1 MASKFSNELLVVDPD
16 PNGDGSAED
25 AAVVGRVLLTAAKGT
40 KSDDVVTGN
49 AGMGGQGVLPV
60 PLVYNGWVQNL
71 PNKWK
76 KLLTAKQINPIGP
89 VAPSG
94 TQTPA
99 VRDKEK

>member
-1 MASKFSNELLVVDPD
+1 MATGTHTNTRAQNHLARLSHLTVAAGDP
-16 PNGDGSAED
+16 
-25 AAVVGRVLLTAAKGT
+25 AVQADDTVTAH
-40 KSDDVVTGN
+40 
-49 AGMGGQGVLPV
+49 AGMGGQGVPI

-94 TQTPA
+94 TQTLA